1 MPLAREQGAEI
12 ILRSSAFIVDQLFWH
27 NAVSAGQGLPLAMK
41 RWAILGALL
50 FQASPPP
57 CVPASVVNV
66 QSAINAALGISCALT
81 PTPQVDVFTSSAP
94 FPPFAPFVLSRVPIG
109 SPALPAP
116 MVYLNGVLQVVS
128 VDYQIAGQTLAFT
141 ATDLGDSPKVQVI
154 YWYAQ

>member
-1 MPLAREQGAEI
+1 M
-12 ILRSSAFIVDQLFWH
+12 
-27 NAVSAGQGLPLAMK
+27 SAGQGLPLAMK

-81 PTPQVDVFTSSAP
+81 PTPQVDVW
-94 FPPFAPFVLSRVPIG
+94 FASGSPFVLSRVPIG

-141 ATDLGDSPKVQVI
+141 ATDLGDFPTVQVI

>member
-1 MPLAREQGAEI
+1 
-12 ILRSSAFIVDQLFWH
+12 
-27 NAVSAGQGLPLAMK
+27 VSAGQGLPLAMK